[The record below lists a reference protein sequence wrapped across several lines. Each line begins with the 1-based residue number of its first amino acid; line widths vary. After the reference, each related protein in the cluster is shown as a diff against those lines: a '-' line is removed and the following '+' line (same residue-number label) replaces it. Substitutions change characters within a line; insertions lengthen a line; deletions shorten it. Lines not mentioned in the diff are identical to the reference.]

1 MKKLLKVQ
9 YIFYIFLVIAIGT
22 VLFTMFSFQAGGRT
36 ISNSQVAEMENW
48 KVTFQDGSTS
58 RVTLPNRIKAE
69 ANEPIVLSKTVTSEV
84 QGTTL
89 ALHTGNQSV
98 QVRFNGE
105 ALYEFTVSEDAFS
118 KSPGSLWHYVSLP
131 SSFEEGIIEI
141 ELQSP
146 FKDLG
151 GVVSEVLYGAKS
163 SCILHF
169 MNQEWVGLLFG
180 FALFMFGVL
189 FVIYHFAMGHL
200 KLRNTGMFHLGVACV
215 LLACHVIIST
225 GMLQILYGNSSVYYV
240 ASYSALYLCIIPF
253 LFYLADTVFEN
264 RRKQIHGCAWL
275 FMGSFIV
282 AWILQISKIVD
293 YYQYRMVFLILLAA
307 LIFYVLALNIDIFM
321 KKEHDHT
328 HVVMLLLLLGQSVFF
343 ILDCVLERH
352 PNVYFIHY
360 GLVIMMMILGLVN
373 ISKVVKDYRINLDNR
388 MEENDERT
396 KRLVADHD
404 QLQEEIQQLRKSK
417 EYTDQYS
424 ASKSLFLSSVSRK
437 LIVPISN
444 MLGVTELVMRD
455 DVSDNVKEKLD
466 AIQTAGATALTL
478 TKNLIDYS
486 QYETNT
492 LELKCVAYPV
502 EKMLY
507 DMNEIVSVGLIEKNV
522 DFIADF
528 SPNLPRELFGDE
540 IRIRQILTT
549 ILGNAVRYTEEGS
562 IRFRVDAEI
571 NKADEIMLNITISDS
586 GAGIKEENLESIF
599 DMFLLYKTDSEGAGT
614 GLGLAVCK
622 KLIDLMDGT
631 ISVESKL
638 GEGTTFQIQI
648 PQKIINGMPIVEV
661 AKIEFK
667 TLVYEVNLLQKMML
681 KKAFL
686 DLSLDAEFVSNDE
699 EFIAKLESG
708 VYHTVLICASKYDM
722 HQEYLEQP
730 LNASIRKVVMAD
742 IVKTI
747 KNYENADILQ
757 RPIHC
762 INLYDAISGNDI
774 VEPIVVDNTSHFV
787 APQANVL
794 VVDDNPANLKIVT
807 GMLERY
813 KLNVQTAISGT
824 ACLEMLMES
833 MEYDMV
839 FMDYSMPGVSG
850 VETLRTLREYNDK
863 YYKTLP
869 VIAMTVHMVNGA
881 KELFVKEGFDDYIP
895 KPLEQ
900 NQLNTILETYLPEEK
915 LIRNEVISDEDNEM
929 QEEIKDDFA
938 DYEETGE
945 EP

>member
-1 MKKLLKVQ
+1 MKKLFKVQ
-9 YIFYIFLVIAIGT
+9 YIFYIFLVIAMGT
-22 VLFTMFSFQAGGRT
+22 VLFTMFSFKNDGRT
-36 ISNSQVAEMENW
+36 ISNSKVAELENW
-48 KVTFQDGSTS
+48 KITFQDGSTS

-69 ANEPIVLSKTVTSEV
+69 ENERIILSKNVTSEL

-89 ALHTGNQSV
+89 ALHTANQG
-98 QVRFNGE
+98 VRVRVDGE
-105 ALYEFTVSEDAFS
+105 LLYEFTVDDKSFS
-118 KSPGSLWHYVSLP
+118 KSPGSLWHYVTLP
-131 SSFEEGIIEI
+131 KTFEETNIEI
-141 ELQSP
+141 EMQSP

-151 GVVSEVLYGAKS
+151 GIVSEILYGAKS

-169 MNQEWVGLLFG
+169 MNQEWVGLLCG
-180 FALFMFGVL
+180 FTL
-189 FVIYHFAMGHL
+189 FVFGILFIIYHFAMGHL

-215 LLACHVIIST
+215 LLSFHVVIST

-240 ASYSALYLCIIPF
+240 ASYSALYLCMIPF
-253 LFYLADTVFEN
+253 LFYLADTIFES
-264 RRKQIHGCAWL
+264 RKQQMHGCAWV
-275 FMGSFIV
+275 FTANFAA
-282 AWILQISKIVD
+282 AWFLQIKKILD
-293 YYQYRMVFLILLAA
+293 FYQYRIVFLVLLAV
-307 LIFYVLALNIDIFM
+307 LIVYVLYLNVNIFV
-321 KKEHDHT
+321 KKEHDQT
-328 HVVMLLLLLGQSVFF
+328 HVYMLLLLLGQSVLFV
-343 ILDCVLERH
+343 LDCVLERH
-352 PNVYFIHY
+352 PNVYLIHY
-360 GLVIMMMILGLVN
+360 GLIVMMMVLGLVN

-388 MEENDERT
+388 MKENDERT
-396 KRLVADHD
+396 NKLVTDHD
-404 QLQEEIQQLRKSK
+404 RMLEEMESLRSSK
-417 EYTDQYS
+417 EYADQYS

-444 MLGVTELVMRD
+444 ILGVTELVMRD
-455 DVSDNVKEKLD
+455 DINDNVKEKLD

-478 TKNLIDYS
+478 TKNIIDYS

-507 DMNEIVSVGLIEKNV
+507 DMNEIVSVGIIEKNV
-522 DFIADF
+522 EFIADF

-540 IRIRQILTT
+540 IRIRQILST
-549 ILGNAVRYTEEGS
+549 ILGNAVRYTDEGD

-571 NKADEIMLNITISDS
+571 SKADEVLLKITISDS
-586 GAGIKEENLESIF
+586 GEGIKAENLESLF

-622 KLIDLMDGT
+622 KLIDMMDGT
-631 ISVESKL
+631 ITVESKY
-638 GEGTTFQIQI
+638 GEGTTFLIQI

-661 AKIEFK
+661 AKMEFK

-699 EFIAKLESG
+699 EFVSKLDSG
-708 VYHTVLICASKYDM
+708 VYHTVLICLSQYEK

-742 IVKTI
+742 IAKTI
-747 KNYENADILQ
+747 NAFENADILQ

-774 VEPIVVDNTSHFV
+774 VEPIVVDNTNHFV
-787 APQANVL
+787 APQAKVL
-794 VVDDNPANLKIVT
+794 IVDDNPANLKIVT
-807 GMLERY
+807 GMLEPY
-813 KLNVQTAISGT
+813 KMDVQTAISGT

-833 MEYDMV
+833 MEYDLI
-839 FMDYSMPGVSG
+839 FLDYSMPGLG
-850 VETLRTLREYNDK
+850 GTETLRTLREYNDK

-869 VIAMTVHMVNGA
+869 VVAMTVHMVNGA

-900 NQLNTILETYLPEEK
+900 NQLNSILETYLPEEK
-915 LIRNEVISDEDNEM
+915 IIRN
-929 QEEIKDDFA
+929 
-938 DYEETGE
+938 EETGE